1 MFKGIII
8 SFCAL
13 LWGSIFAF
21 AMQGDTYL
29 IDTPT
34 AEVLPLRDLGIKSR
48 FFSGGGILTYFDF
61 TVVNRLS
68 IGASFTFEHL
78 IGENDQKIKALVP
91 ALQLK
96 YRIYDGSAYVP
107 AFALGF
113 DNQGFGYDHN
123 AKEYIHKAKGAYM
136 VATKEIFL
144 PGLVFNPGINITVD
158 NFEFDKLA
166 GFTALAYNIKDTVN
180 VMFEWDNIHS
190 IKTSRLNSGVRVY
203 ITENFA
209 LDFALRNFNE
219 KTERIAQLKYSC
231 GL

>member
-1 MFKGIII
+1 MFKKIFL

-13 LWGSIFAF
+13 LCGSIFAC

-48 FFSGGGILTYFDF
+48 FFSGGGLLTYFDF
-61 TVVNRLS
+61 TVINRLS

-91 ALQLK
+91 ALQVK
-96 YRIYDGSAYVP
+96 YRIYDGGNYVP

-113 DNQGFGYDHN
+113 DNQGFGYDHD
-123 AKEYIHKAKGAYM
+123 KDEYIHKAKGLYLA
-136 VATKEIFL
+136 ATKEIFL
-144 PGLVFNPGINITVD
+144 PGLVFNPGLNISTD

-166 GFTALAYNIKDTVN
+166 GFSSLAYNIKDSVN
-180 VMFEWDNIHS
+180 LMFEWDNIHS
-190 IKTSRLNSGVRVY
+190 IKKSRLNGGVRVY